1 MNGLLIPECRFDFIC
16 NGLSKFSGSVNQT
29 RQTSPSPSAKPASM
43 RNSDKENNRPEA
55 TVQIQGHRQLSIPS
69 GFPPQVFQDSTF
81 NPLYNPLNS
90 YYNRPSEYEH
100 SSFNDG
106 TIVANGLYSNIHGDF
121 KLLDA
126 TPRGPRQ
133 PSQAGYGA
141 GPSNMSG
148 GGMNFGI

>member
-1 MNGLLIPECRFDFIC
+1 
-16 NGLSKFSGSVNQT
+16 
-29 RQTSPSPSAKPASM
+29 M
-43 RNSDKENNRPEA
+43 RNFDKENNRPEA
-55 TVQIQGHRQLSIPS
+55 PVQIQGHRQLSIPP

-106 TIVANGLYSNIHGDF
+106 TIVANSLYLNFHGDF